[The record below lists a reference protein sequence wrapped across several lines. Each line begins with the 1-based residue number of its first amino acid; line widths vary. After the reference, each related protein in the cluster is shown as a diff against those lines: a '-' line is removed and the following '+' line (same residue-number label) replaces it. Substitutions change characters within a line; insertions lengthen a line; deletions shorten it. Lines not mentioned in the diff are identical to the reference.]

1 MIFSFAES
9 QGNKTPCLENVADK
23 EGVLCLLTDKVDSPV
38 VEAARS
44 LKVISTMSVGFDH
57 LGKTT

>member
-1 MIFSFAES
+1 ML
-9 QGNKTPCLENVADK
+9 CLENVTDK

-38 VEAARS
+38 VEAARN

-57 LGKTT
+57 LGKKT